1 MPDNKL
7 RKEID
12 LADLVASPEELT
24 PEIYQYYKNL
34 LNRKIIF
41 NNQVDC
47 SIVETVILPLLE
59 MDNDRTNKPI
69 EIILCSPGGSP
80 LDGLVLCNII
90 DNLKTPTTLT
100 ALGYMYSMGSV
111 ILCSGKNNP
120 NVKKVCYKFSTA
132 LIHDGNAFLSG
143 TGGVV
148 KDTQKFYESIDDM
161 IKKYIINNTNIDE
174 DLYDRMERK
183 EWYMTSDEMLKY
195 GLVDEIL

>member
-1 MPDNKL
+1 MKKL
-7 RKEID
+7 VD
-12 LADLVASPEELT
+12 MEELLNT
-24 PEIYQYYKNL
+24 PESLTPDIYQYYKNL
-34 LNRKIIF
+34 SNRKIIF
-41 NNQVDC
+41 NDQVDC

-59 MDNDRTNKPI
+59 MDKDGTDQPI

-90 DNLKTPTTLT
+90 DNLKTPTTIT

-111 ILCSGKNNP
+111 ILCAGKHNP

-148 KDTQKFYESIDDM
+148 KDTQKFYETVDEM
-161 IKKYIINNTNIDE
+161 IREYIIANTNIDH
-174 DLYDRMERK
+174 DLYERMERK